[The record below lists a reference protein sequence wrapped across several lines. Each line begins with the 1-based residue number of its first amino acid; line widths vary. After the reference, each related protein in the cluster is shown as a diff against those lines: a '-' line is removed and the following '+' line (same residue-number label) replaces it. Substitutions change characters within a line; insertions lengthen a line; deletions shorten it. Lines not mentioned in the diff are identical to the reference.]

1 MTGFEP
7 VNGGFADHCLR
18 PLGYIAEVK
27 WKLSAPSPAVKKYIM
42 HYPKISYVPSEEFSL
57 ITGDR
62 ISSSIVIMVPDL

>member
-27 WKLSAPSPAVKKYIM
+27 WKLSAPSLAVKKYLT
-42 HYPKISYVPSEEFSL
+42 HSLKISYVLSKGRSL
-57 ITGDR
+57 ATREYLSCSLVTRVSD
-62 ISSSIVIMVPDL
+62 P